1 MIKML
6 LSWLVVWTL
15 PIMTILIPLPEITQ
29 PTPAVSILSP
39 GEGSVV
45 TSPIH
50 LSLEI
55 QPGADTFIRVTLIN
69 GSNIT
74 IARQLESISLNPDN
88 VTILDI
94 SIPFEIPTESSKAL
108 LTVTT
113 LDSFNRPQSLRA
125 INLTL
130 ASTSPETVLPSQ
142 QPVENWLSIHSP
154 TAGTTISGGKF
165 QITGTVTPITDNPI
179 FFELI
184 TDSGGVIGNAF
195 LSVSN
200 AGISIDFD
208 LPIYYNYLSMPRDV
222 RLIVRQTAGKYRNT
236 VILDSLLLTLEP

>member
-15 PIMTILIPLPEITQ
+15 PIMTILIPQPEITQ

-50 LSLEI
+50 LSVEI
-55 QPGADTFIRVTLIN
+55 QPGTDTYLRIALIN

-74 IARQLESISLNPDN
+74 IARQLEFIPLNPEES
-88 VTILDI
+88 TTLDI
-94 SIPFEIPTESSKAL
+94 LIPYEIPTESSEAL
-108 LTVTT
+108 LSVTT

-125 INLTL
+125 VRLTL
-130 ASTSPETVLPSQ
+130 SPNSTDKITTPDQPESQ
-142 QPVENWLSIHSP
+142 WLTIKSP
-154 TAGTTISGGKF
+154 TAGATISGGKF
-165 QITGTVTPITDNPI
+165 QITGTVTPVTDNPI

-184 TDSGGVIGNAF
+184 TETGGVIGNAF

-200 AGISIDFD
+200 PGNPFDFD
-208 LPIYYNYLSMPRDV
+208 LSINYNYLSMPRDV
-222 RLIVRQTAGKYRNT
+222 RLIVRQTAGKYVNT